1 MDCNR
6 VPLKRRRT
14 IQHSGRSMRRIF
26 GLSRAL
32 LTTRGATGCREM
44 DLEETAHRLQT
55 LLDAVTQ
62 ARRNLPSDDDGD
74 LASAQ
79 TVYVQQQLE
88 VLAEGTEISQADVQ
102 TGLSAVQK
110 KRERIMAALAIL
122 SPELHTHFTGQARAC
137 QVESAQ
143 KSSQLQF
150 NVFQTD
156 KSGAERKSHSCRL
169 PGAQSG
175 QDRFETELLEACG
188 EMMWRNR
195 GDGNREK
202 QSRWYQL
209 SRGRE
214 NTGHAATS
222 RWALDENLPQEVDL
236 QDALFKTVRDMAK
249 TIQQQN

>member
-1 MDCNR
+1 MNWLYD
-6 VPLKRRRT
+6 
-14 IQHSGRSMRRIF
+14 SA
-26 GLSRAL
+26 AL
-32 LTTRGATGCREM
+32 LPPENMTVLSGPTTGGLQTGPSQAQTYDPTFCAKYEADLRAFSGTAHDAWRYVVQEIE
-44 DLEETAHRLQT
+44 LEETAHRLQT
-55 LLDAVTQ
+55 VLDAVTK

-88 VLAEGTEISQADVQ
+88 VLAEGTELSQADVQ
-102 TGLSAVQK
+102 TGLSAIQK

-169 PGAQSG
+169 PGAQSDHG
-175 QDRFETELLEACG
+175 RFETELLEACG
-188 EMMWRNR
+188 EIMWRNR

-202 QSRWYQL
+202 QSRWY
-209 SRGRE
+209 
-214 NTGHAATS
+214 
-222 RWALDENLPQEVDL
+222 
-236 QDALFKTVRDMAK
+236 
-249 TIQQQN
+249 